1 MMYMYQEPGLP
12 LQAGLR
18 LPRTIANTCPGK
30 YMPIHAKRIMFEM
43 GLSGESATRYLI
55 PTGGRAD
62 VRTKEMV
69 VGRTDGRPVERTDG
83 RSASRADGG
92 QTNDDLFKTN
102 YAKRLRQP
110 YGNLIYGLDL
120 KHLYVGIRACGRT
133 DGRTDGRSD
142 MLYSRRSD
150 GRTDGRTDERTTG
163 QRHESSISPYHC
175 NIYDP

>member
-1 MMYMYQEPGLP
+1 MDLFKRLGHSTTQNNSKYMPS
-12 LQAGLR
+12 
-18 LPRTIANTCPGK
+18 K

-110 YGNLIYGLDL
+110 YGNLTYEIDL
-120 KHLYVGIRACGRT
+120 KRVICRSS
-133 DGRTDGRSD
+133 DVRTDGRSD
-142 MLYSRRSD
+142 GRAE
-150 GRTDGRTDERTTG
+150 GRTCCIADGQAKPSTRT
-163 QRHESSISPYHC
+163 S
-175 NIYDP
+175 